1 MIKRINLYGNQH
13 LVSISNATN
22 DNTNALKMSV
32 VSGSSTGG
40 SAVGEW
46 QGLIVWAWSK
56 ELLKYM
62 VLEWKEIFG

>member
-46 QGLIVWAWSK
+46 QGLIVWA
-56 ELLKYM
+56 
-62 VLEWKEIFG
+62 